1 MERIEGLL
9 TALIGLYDSVDT
21 RLGVYIDSLGGA
33 YDRIKRLERKQRR
46 MDKRLALLEEG
57 LIKKSEQEKDGEQ
70 KGEKEKGEEE
80 KGGEE
85 KAGEEKGEE
94 EKGEEEED
102 EEEKGEE
109 V

>member
-9 TALIGLYDSVDT
+9 TAIIGLYDSVDT

-57 LIKKSEQEKDGEQ
+57 LSKEDKEEKGEEQ
-70 KGEKEKGEEE
+70 KGEEQKGEEQ
-80 KGGEE
+80 KGEE
-85 KAGEEKGEE
+85 QKGEE
-94 EKGEEEED
+94 EKGEEK
-102 EEEKGEE
+102 KGEE

>member
-1 MERIEGLL
+1 MERVNGLL

-33 YDRIKRLERKQRR
+33 YDKIKRLERRQRR
-46 MDKRLALLEEG
+46 LDKRLALLEEG
-57 LIKKSEQEKDGEQ
+57 LSKESKEEKA
-70 KGEKEKGEEE
+70 GEE
-80 KGGEE
+80 KAGEE

-94 EKGEEEED
+94 
-102 EEEKGEE
+102 